1 MRFIYIKI
9 GLLIIAWITLTLVN
23 FYFVPYFLLAF
34 ELLLVILISIILAVL
49 WVIKAGRT
57 ETKVPKQTTI
67 FYIVTTILII
77 LTIYPHPI
85 NKIIE
90 KADWYIFYSKRNEI
104 VQMVKNKELNPN
116 VSWNNVLCELPF
128 EFPVISNGGN
138 DILIERVNNTNNVT
152 VTFWIFRNFF
162 SAPSTRLVFTND
174 ITEIR
179 RINNLIEKDPANNW
193 VIEENWYRTFGE

>member
-1 MRFIYIKI
+1 MKI
-9 GLLIIAWITLTLVN
+9 GLLIIAWIILTLVN
-23 FYFVPYFLLAF
+23 FYFVPYFLLAL
-34 ELLLVILISIILAVL
+34 EWLLVILVSIILAIL
-49 WVIKAGRT
+49 WVIKAGKV
-57 ETKVPKQTTI
+57 ETIVPKQQTI

-77 LTIYPHPI
+77 FTIYPHPI

-90 KADWYIFYSKRNEI
+90 KIDWHIFYSKRNEI
-104 VQMVKNKELNPN
+104 VQMVKNNELNPN

-138 DILIERVNNTNNVT
+138 DILIERVYNTNNVT

-162 SAPSTRLVFTND
+162 SAPSTRIVFTND